1 MIQNTVTY
9 KGIKNAVLTISSTPI
24 KLMDAIEAAN
34 PGWKG
39 SLGKRFYT
47 LNSFRVYVNSG
58 TLGLRFDGV
67 MATEAA
73 SAKVVEEQHFIENCD
88 VPQVSLV
95 GVGGDAEIFVQ
106 VGNIS

>member
-9 KGIKNAVLTISSTPI
+9 KSIKNAVLTIPSTPTNLI
-24 KLMDAIEAAN
+24 DAIEAAN

-67 MATEAA
+67 IATEAA

-88 VPQVSLV
+88 LSRVSLI
-95 GVGGDAEIFVQ
+95 GAGGDAEIFVQ